1 MLPPT
6 MRRAALLILVLVGA
20 LAASAAV
27 ALAHNTPFAWTA
39 SKARVTLQDEA
50 TIALPEAERATLDA
64 ELEATLDKF
73 RLLLLTAQSD
83 PDDWLAAATYDN
95 YVKRFQ
101 KAQDAVN
108 AGLSIDSLKCVG
120 QGKALKGKRYKHF
133 RCDTS
138 SYVQEIP
145 NIELKPGV
153 DPDLPDVKELPI
165 RRIGPLAA
173 VFSVHVM
180 GKSRMLSQRAS

>member
-1 MLPPT
+1 
-6 MRRAALLILVLVGA
+6 MRRAALVILVSACA
-20 LAASAAV
+20 LAASATV
-27 ALAHNTPFAWTA
+27 ALAHSTPFAWTV

-50 TIALPEAERATLDA
+50 TIALPQDQREALDA

-153 DPDLPDVKELPI
+153 DPDLPDVVELPI

-180 GKSRMLSQRAS
+180 GKSRMLSQRAN